1 MSDLIFYPETHQ
13 YFFDGKELPS
23 VTTVLRFLSL
33 DAYQYID
40 KYVLAA
46 AADRGT
52 RVHEACED
60 YDLYSHLPD
69 YDEDYD
75 IYNYV
80 LAYAAF
86 CADYQPLWIE
96 TEKALTDGEVAGT
109 VDRIGKVKG
118 ITGLVVVDIKSS
130 SKIYELSVSAQ
141 TYKYGDMYSKP
152 CVPYCLHL
160 KDNGTYEFR
169 PLSVETGRKT
179 WDICHK
185 LHKLLEES
193 K

>member
-1 MSDLIFYPETHQ
+1 MLR
-13 YFFDGKELPS
+13 S
-23 VTTVLRFLSL
+23 VQT
-33 DAYQYID
+33 
-40 KYVLAA
+40 
-46 AADRGT
+46 
-52 RVHEACED
+52 
-60 YDLYSHLPD
+60 
-69 YDEDYD
+69 
-75 IYNYV
+75 
-80 LAYAAF
+80 
-86 CADYQPLWIE
+86 YQPLWIE

-118 ITGLVVVDIKSS
+118 ITDLVVVDIKSS
-130 SKIYELSVSAQ
+130 SRIYELSVSAQ

-169 PLSVETGRKT
+169 KLDIAKGQET
-179 WDICHK
+179 WNVCHK

>member
-1 MSDLIFYPETHQ
+1 MQ
-13 YFFDGKELPS
+13 
-23 VTTVLRFLSL
+23 
-33 DAYQYID
+33 
-40 KYVLAA
+40 A

-52 RVHEACED
+52 RIHEACED
-60 YDLYSHLPD
+60 YDLYGYLPD

-96 TEKALTDGEVAGT
+96 TEKALTDGKVAGT

-118 ITGLVVVDIKSS
+118 ITGYAVVDIKSS
-130 SKIYELSVSAQ
+130 SRIYELSVSAQ
-141 TYKYGDMYSKP
+141 TYKYGDMYGEPYS
-152 CVPYCLHL
+152 PYCLHL

-169 PLSVETGRKT
+169 KLDLVKGKQT
-179 WDICHK
+179 WELCHE
-185 LHKLLEES
+185 LHELLEGN